1 MSNTLATVSV
11 SPQNNPMRKGI
22 KVGVIILSALMKRPR
37 LRELVIGQGQKV
49 TNSAPGLRSSE
60 FQVQLFFCYKS
71 AICWPEQEGPD

>member
-37 LRELVIGQGQKV
+37 LRELVIGQGQ
-49 TNSAPGLRSSE
+49 
-60 FQVQLFFCYKS
+60 
-71 AICWPEQEGPD
+71 